1 MSATSTGVRSRCIR
15 NIYLDT
21 CGYKSR
27 KSSGCQRRK
36 HCWYFNTY
44 IVLNPRPA
52 VPVNT
57 IVLFICHICSSS
69 SREISPEMG
78 LLTQQPPGQCDG
90 CSQAAQS
97 PPSRKPSHKAE
108 IPREPQ
114 PAGLGT
120 SLPPVRGEAAGLS
133 GGARQAGATTCHC
146 RGAGRP
152 SWGSSPLPPRRRARG
167 RPAAG

>member
-1 MSATSTGVRSRCIR
+1 MGVSGQCVC
-15 NIYLDT
+15 NICLDT
-21 CGYKSR
+21 CGCKGR
-27 KSSGCQRRK
+27 KSSGCQCRK
-36 HCWYFNTY
+36 HRWYFNTY
-44 IVLNPRPA
+44 VVLNPRPA

-78 LLTQQPPGQCDG
+78 LLTQRPPGQCDG
-90 CSQAAQS
+90 RPRAAQS

-108 IPREPQ
+108 TPHEPQ

-120 SLPPVRGEAAGLS
+120 SLPPVRGKAAGLS
-133 GGARQAGATTCHC
+133 GGARRAGEAACPC

-152 SWGSSPLPPRRRARG
+152 SWGNSPPPPQLRPRG
-167 RPAAG
+167 HPAAE